1 MSPQFAYNAYTQ
13 NSIRIESSEKLIE
26 MLYEGVLRFAPQ
38 AIRAI
43 DEGNIEKKTY
53 FINRTSAI
61 FSELINTLSPDKGGQ
76 VAFYLQGLYTHQ
88 LKLLLEANLYNN
100 VENIQTVINV
110 TKGLLEAWRETT
122 HLEQY
127 REILV

>member
-1 MSPQFAYNAYTQ
+1 M
-13 NSIRIESSEKLIE
+13 
-26 MLYEGVLRFAPQ
+26 
-38 AIRAI
+38 
-43 DEGNIEKKTY
+43 GNIEKKTY

-61 FSELINTLSPDKGGQ
+61 FSELINTLSHDKGGQ

-122 HLEQY
+122 HLET
-127 REILV
+127 VS